1 MDGMPLPL
9 LGNTYRIGFI
19 ICTVL
24 YACIQY
30 EGVQYYVHA
39 HVWHVA

>member
-1 MDGMPLPL
+1 M
-9 LGNTYRIGFI
+9 GFI

-39 HVWHVA
+39 DVWQAA

>member
-1 MDGMPLPL
+1 MIAPLASAL
-9 LGNTYRIGFI
+9 DFIIHKFI

-39 HVWHVA
+39 DVWQVA